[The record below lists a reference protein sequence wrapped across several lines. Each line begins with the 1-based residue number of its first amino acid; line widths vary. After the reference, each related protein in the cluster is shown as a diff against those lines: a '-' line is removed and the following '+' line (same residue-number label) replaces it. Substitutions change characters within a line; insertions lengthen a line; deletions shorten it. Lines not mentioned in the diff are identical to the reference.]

1 MKMNNFLYYL
11 KNLTFI
17 GFLISFIYLLPNV
30 NYTTTSGKLF
40 VALIVVYAVTMMVT
54 FIIKSEKSLENKLG
68 NFVTSMLH
76 VYTMIIVFRVL
87 HCEHHFCVLS
97 PQFLKINYIIITV
110 VVVAIFLDSI
120 FFKSE
125 K

>member
-40 VALIVVYAVTMMVT
+40 VAVTMMVT